1 MPKSCLPLALGRLL
15 TVAGPRAR
23 ARCYSSSLV
32 MNSPVASPRLQLPP
46 FWDTI
51 PASKSRLEN
60 CANDPQ
66 SSWYSEAQ
74 LLIYAKLNP
83 RWFRKD
89 RVPRVI
95 DRSLKFRD
103 TKGALRFLAKV
114 AEMSEK
120 RMEPPQIFYV
130 GREHTFFFHS

>member
-1 MPKSCLPLALGRLL
+1 
-15 TVAGPRAR
+15 
-23 ARCYSSSLV
+23 
-32 MNSPVASPRLQLPP
+32 MNSPIASPKIQLPS

-60 CANDPQ
+60 CANDSQ

-89 RVPRVI
+89 RVSRVI

-114 AEMSEK
+114 AKMSEK

>member
-1 MPKSCLPLALGRLL
+1 M
-15 TVAGPRAR
+15 
-23 ARCYSSSLV
+23 
-32 MNSPVASPRLQLPP
+32 
-46 FWDTI
+46 
-51 PASKSRLEN
+51 
-60 CANDPQ
+60 
-66 SSWYSEAQ
+66 
-74 LLIYAKLNP
+74 LIYAKLNP

-95 DRSLKFRD
+95 DRSFKFRD

-120 RMEPPQIFYV
+120 RMEPPQISYV